1 MADSVDTR
9 NLRTLIYV
17 GFDDSNN
24 TYNVVLGQG
33 SSVPETA
40 FGVSVIIKSLIKN
53 NVIEKAEEFT
63 NLVDKYL
70 TDPMYN
76 EVSDGET
83 N

>member
-1 MADSVDTR
+1 MADTVDTR

-40 FGVSVIIKSLIKN
+40 FGVAVIIKSLIN
-53 NVIEKAEEFT
+53 NNIIDKPEQFID
-63 NLVDKYL
+63 LVNKYVR
-70 TDPMYN
+70 DPMYN
-76 EVSDGET
+76 EVSDGEP